1 LSAATAFIVLATS
14 SASLDRLFLPLLFPG
29 LGIAVLALGLQ
40 DVDDEM
46 EIIVAGDED
55 TEVIPDQRVVGI
67 QRDAELDFCVG
78 NKDVWNQQSLR

>member
-1 LSAATAFIVLATS
+1 
-14 SASLDRLFLPLLFPG
+14 
-29 LGIAVLALGLQ
+29 VLALGLQ